1 MDVEIVIDRRSFSK
15 QLIVIMIVI
24 TIVQYVLINKII
36 YNQQNVKLT
45 ERIKFNLANQEDIEK
60 TISEDLQKRLS
71 LLYTAKDEGSDHKL
85 KYNDWIEYT
94 IKSPYVYVNKEND
107 IKYFIQIWRKI
118 EGVENGYKLRAYP
131 DSKFINHEW
140 TDLYDYIDSVFTSKH
155 TTTSKHLLSTWE
167 KLKAEPYSV
176 LQFYWYDPVFDSMV
190 ERKEI
195 IYNYDDGLGNKG
207 MISAGYTLKDINEEY
222 TFSHFKDKDG
232 SIRNIYTFSV
242 ISTYILTLLIYA
254 FNKENGTIAFFK
266 SLLFFIIFMGY
277 ITYYITLEDQLG
289 STDIELKKLDSI
301 NQGVLS
307 MSFMT
312 GLSVFIL
319 SNIKETKPFLYRE
332 TSFLLIAYMI
342 AIILILFK
350 NNSYIK
356 LRDITRHRVF
366 KEFTFN
372 YCILINM
379 FIVINFGLNVFLYGL
394 ESNSNNTG
402 KKSNSESTDFSNP
415 VGLNPL
421 K

>member
-1 MDVEIVIDRRSFSK
+1 MDLEIVIDRRSFSK

-24 TIVQYVLINKII
+24 TIVEYIVINKIL
-36 YNQQNVKLT
+36 YNQSNFKLAQ
-45 ERIKFNLANQEDIEK
+45 RIKFNIENQEDIEK
-60 TISEDLQKRLS
+60 AISEDLKKRIS

-85 KYNDWIEYT
+85 KYNEWIDYT
-94 IKSPYVYVNKEND
+94 IKSPFVYINKEND

-118 EGVENGYKLRAYP
+118 EGTEDGYKLRAYP

-140 TDLYDYIDSVFTSKH
+140 TDLWHYIQSVFTSEH
-155 TTTSKHLLSTWE
+155 TTTPKNLISIWYN
-167 KLKAEPYSV
+167 LKAEPYSQ
-176 LQFYWYDPVFDSMV
+176 LQFFWYDPIFDSIV

-195 IYNYDDGLGNKG
+195 IYNYDDGLGNTG
-207 MISAGYTLKDINEEY
+207 TISAGYTLRDINEEY
-222 TFSHFKDKDG
+222 TFNHFKERDG
-232 SIRNIYTFSV
+232 HIRNIYTFSV
-242 ISTYILTLLIYA
+242 IATYILTLFIFA
-254 FNKENGTIAFFK
+254 FNKENGTIAFVK
-266 SLLFFIIFMGY
+266 SLSFFIIFMAY

-289 STDIELKKLDSI
+289 TSEIEIKKLDSI

-342 AIILILFK
+342 TIILILFK

-356 LRDITRHRVF
+356 LRDITRHRVL

-372 YCILINM
+372 YSILLNM
-379 FIVINFGLNVFLYGL
+379 FIVINFGLNIFLYGL
-394 ESNSNNTG
+394 ESNG
-402 KKSNSESTDFSNP
+402 KKSNSDFDFSNP
-415 VGLNPL
+415 VGLNPV